1 MSWIALILT
10 LLLEQVRAT
19 PSGNPVYAG
28 ASAWADRV
36 AHNLNAGRPRHGAY
50 GWLLVVGLGVV
61 GTAVVFGVARHF
73 SWLAGLAVD
82 VLVLFFALG
91 FRQFSHPITAIQTAL
106 ERGEADG
113 ARRLFADWRRKTD
126 PAFDP
131 TEINEGEIARQSV
144 EFGLLAAHRHVF
156 GVLFWF
162 LVLPGPSGAV
172 LYRFSEYLAR
182 HWNRAAAGTDAAM
195 PPDQFGQFAQQ
206 VFAWIDWLPARLT
219 ALGFAIV
226 GDFEGALHCWR
237 NLSLDSRPSLVGDRM
252 LILAA
257 AGGAMG
263 VRVLSAVDSARY
275 LEPAA
280 QEAAGLAEPGPDAMR
295 SAVGLAWRA
304 MILWLVLL
312 LLLTIAAALA

>member
-1 MSWIALILT
+1 VVDHAGDLVAADPERERV
-10 LLLEQVRAT
+10 LLGE
-19 PSGNPVYAG
+19 
-28 ASAWADRV
+28 D
-36 AHNLNAGRPRHGAY
+36 
-50 GWLLVVGLGVV
+50 
-61 GTAVVFGVARHF
+61 
-73 SWLAGLAVD
+73 
-82 VLVLFFALG
+82 ALG
-91 FRQFSHPITAIQTAL
+91 H
-106 ERGEADG
+106 
-113 ARRLFADWRRKTD
+113 RR
-126 PAFDP
+126 
-131 TEINEGEIARQSV
+131 
-144 EFGLLAAHRHVF
+144 RHHGHV
-156 GVLFWF
+156 
-162 LVLPGPSGAV
+162 
-172 LYRFSEYLAR
+172 
-182 HWNRAAAGTDAAM
+182 
-195 PPDQFGQFAQQ
+195 DQFGQFAQQ